1 MKTKNLKSY
10 LQKKKN
16 EGYQIVAAEQTV
28 DSVKLHNFKL
38 AFKCVLLLGWI
49 YL

>member
-1 MKTKNLKSY
+1 MKTKILKSY

-28 DSVKLHNFKL
+28 DSVKLHDINL
-38 AFKCVLLLGWI
+38 PFKCVLLLG
-49 YL
+49 

>member
-1 MKTKNLKSY
+1 VRVKNLKSY

-28 DSVKLHNFKL
+28 DSVKLHDTEL
-38 AFKCVLLLGWI
+38 PLKCVLLLG
-49 YL
+49 

>member
-1 MKTKNLKSY
+1 MRIKNLKSY

-28 DSVKLHNFKL
+28 DSVKLHDYKFP
-38 AFKCVLLLGWI
+38 FKCVLILG
-49 YL
+49 